1 MEFAEHLE
9 RFEAAPGAPAA
20 GVTAR
25 PRRGGDL
32 VLIGVNLL
40 VVGCYLGFVLIP
52 WLSYF
57 ARHGTGACYLDLG
70 CAGPTLPQW
79 PDWTL
84 VVVGVGGIPL
94 LAAWFYFA
102 VAGPVPTLA
111 LAGVTLLVG
120 VLRSGMSRAL
130 RRAVLGS
137 GVLTLALG
145 IFAATPMGHMLTVW
159 LAD

>member
-94 LAAWFYFA
+94 L
-102 VAGPVPTLA
+102 
-111 LAGVTLLVG
+111 VG